1 MQNRALYIAFTLLF
15 FTLFFLS
22 AFKNNQ
28 KTAKSDNPFGGKWVF
43 FEQVSVDGEDA
54 TRESIGFDIYLEN
67 GFYTHTWM
75 FLDGPKLEGAP
86 KTLEDYKA
94 VVDHYQSQ
102 FGKYTYNLEDST
114 LTWGNEGNLLPNRRN
129 SPLTLKF
136 KIVQDTLFYRLPKG
150 NWIWKCK
157 REQ

>member
-1 MQNRALYIAFTLLF
+1 MLNRVPLIAVTSSFVTLSF
-15 FTLFFLS
+15 FS
-22 AFKNNQ
+22 ACNNQ
-28 KTAKSDNPFGGKWVF
+28 QQTEKSDNPFVGKWNF

-75 FLDGPKLEGAP
+75 FLDGPKLEGSP

-94 VVDHYQSQ
+94 VVDYYNAQ

-114 LTWGNEGNLLPNRRN
+114 LTWANEGNLLPNQRN
-129 SPLTLKF
+129 TPLTFKF
-136 KIVQDTLFYRLPKG
+136 KIVQDTIFYRFPAGK
-150 NWIWKCK
+150 WIWKCK
-157 REQ
+157 RE